1 MRILQLMPERS
12 HAMSTK
18 ERSQGSLGDVMFFI
32 EASFAG
38 VVVAMTQALAAASFL
53 RLRIDFELDARDRS
67 KVWHASPVTWR
78 VKSTPLL

>member
-1 MRILQLMPERS
+1 MGVRTG
-12 HAMSTK
+12 AVA
-18 ERSQGSLGDVMFFI
+18 GVGVLGAAAVLVLG
-32 EASFAG
+32 AG